1 MIVAGLNSDEDIYY
15 KRRSKSVGSN
25 TVGVWTLIQN
35 NWLKF
40 IVLIKSGPRY
50 TKEEMP
56 KLEKKHLPQYNQVEL
71 ISAVALEIL
80 NRVQNMKNPFNK
92 SADKTE
98 SLKIKIG
105 FHSGSI
111 VAGIVGLSRIQFCL
125 FGDTVNTASRMCSN
139 SMVKQ
144 NIFFH

>member
-1 MIVAGLNSDEDIYY
+1 
-15 KRRSKSVGSN
+15 
-25 TVGVWTLIQN
+25 
-35 NWLKF
+35 
-40 IVLIKSGPRY
+40 
-50 TKEEMP
+50 MP
-56 KLEKKHLPQYNQVEL
+56 SLEKKHLPQYNQVEL

-139 SMVKQ
+139 SMVKK
-144 NIFFH
+144 NIFFIFRLC